1 MKDYLSTFLDFAA
14 KYSIGNPQQSAH
26 IPVPIL
32 QECIDAITEHQR
44 LCALVKG
51 EWAKGLLPHSSV
63 WADYTVQRI
72 RGKLFFLL
80 PPLWSIF
87 YSYS

>member
-1 MKDYLSTFLDFAA
+1 MKVYLSTFLDFEA
-14 KYSIGNPQQSAH
+14 KFSLGNSQQSMQS
-26 IPVPIL
+26 PVPIL
-32 QECIDAITEHQR
+32 QDCIDAITEHQR

-72 RGKLFFLL
+72 RGKLCSVISFVEYL
-80 PPLWSIF
+80 